1 MKFSIIPHRNRWLA
15 VSASLVVISVILIA
29 TFGLKFGID
38 FTGGS
43 LMELNFGE
51 PVSTEAFKESLETA
65 GYGDASLQTTG
76 ENGYLIRLPS
86 LTEEQHQILLKTIQ
100 DTHGQVKAVEESRF
114 DSIGPI
120 IGKELQKTAGL
131 GVLVTLILIA
141 LYVAWVYRKVSE
153 PVASWKYALITIGTA
168 FHDVII
174 PLGAFAL
181 FGHFF
186 GWEIGT
192 AFVAAVLTIL
202 GYSITDTVVVFDR
215 TRENLMRRTSHNF
228 EETVELSIHQTL
240 WRSLSTSIT
249 TLLALVAIFLFGGES
264 TRPFS
269 MALIIGIL
277 TGTYS
282 SIFLASPL
290 LVVWGSG
297 KRK

>member
-1 MKFSIIPHRNRWLA
+1 MTLQIVAFKYLWLSISGALVLLSIIF
-15 VSASLVVISVILIA
+15 IA

-43 LMELNFGE
+43 LMELSFTQSI
-51 PVSTEAFKESLETA
+51 STEQLRSRLTDV
-65 GYGDASLQTTG
+65 GYKDATIQSTG
-76 ENGYLIRLPS
+76 ESGFLIRLPS
-86 LTEEQHQILLKTIQ
+86 LSEEVHQTLISNVRSLDVGVQELQ
-100 DTHGQVKAVEESRF
+100 F

-120 IGKELQKTAGL
+120 IGKELQRSAL
-131 GVLVTLILIA
+131 IGVVITLVLIG

-181 FGHFF
+181 FGKLF
-186 GWEIGT
+186 GWEVGT

-215 TRENLMRRTSHNF
+215 TRENLLRRVASSF
-228 EETVELSIHQTL
+228 EETVERSVRQTL
-240 WRSLSTSIT
+240 WRSISTSVT
-249 TLLALVAIFLFGGES
+249 TLLALLAIFLLGGKS
-264 TRPFS
+264 TGPFA
-269 MALIIGIL
+269 MALIIGIT
-277 TGTYS
+277 TGTFS

-290 LVVWGSG
+290 LVVWGRAG
-297 KRK
+297 K

>member
-1 MKFSIIPHRNRWLA
+1 MKFQIIPHRNLWLA
-15 VSASLVVISVILIA
+15 FSGSLVLLSVILIA
-29 TFGLKFGID
+29 TLGLKFGID

-43 LMELNFGE
+43 LMELQFGQ
-51 PVSTEAFKESLETA
+51 PTTTA
-65 GYGDASLQTTG
+65 ELTGTLTQAGFQDAIIQTTG
-76 ENGYLIRLPS
+76 EQGFLVRLPPLS
-86 LTEEQHQILLKTIQ
+86 EQQHQSILTALQATYGEIK
-100 DTHGQVKAVEESRF
+100 GVEEIRY

-120 IGKELQKTAGL
+120 IGKELQRTAGL
-131 GVLVTLILIA
+131 GVFITLVLIA
-141 LYVAWVYRKVSE
+141 LYVAWVYRKVSQ

-215 TRENLMRRTSHNF
+215 TRENLLRRTSNSF
-228 EETVELSIHQTL
+228 EETVELSINQTL

-290 LVVWGSG
+290 LVVWGKKG
-297 KRK
+297 K